1 VKGHKNRQEE
11 VEDIISELK
20 HKTDIKDKKEEILVK
35 QVRAVKGISRTQQ
48 FHKNIKPEKHGH

>member
-35 QVRAVKGISRTQQ
+35 QVRSCER
-48 FHKNIKPEKHGH
+48 NIKNSAIP